1 VSNSRFIFHLLTH
14 SRELKRPTNS
24 GAVVLNT
31 LGQQCVRQIQ
41 WERDNPDNEILSLS
55 RRGSAILI
63 YHDPLTGG
71 GAQREDLSGIEDFIL
86 LDGTWQEARKIYN
99 KSPYL
104 QGMES
109 FVLSAGSGSLYN
121 IRRNQT
127 AGGLCTAECVIEI
140 LKLKQDTERADML
153 HEEFLVFLKRMI
165 SRVVYRESSR
175 SSSG

>member
-1 VSNSRFIFHLLTH
+1 MIFHLLTH

-31 LGQQCVRQIQ
+31 LGEQEVKQIL
-41 WERDNPDNEILSLS
+41 WERNKPDRDLLSLS
-55 RRGSAILI
+55 GRENTILI
-63 YHDPLTGG
+63 YHDPRAPEILP
-71 GAQREDLSGIEDFIL
+71 REDLTGMEHFIL

-104 QGMES
+104 HGMKR
-109 FVLSAGSGSLYN
+109 FVLPTGSGSLYN

-140 LKLKQDTERADML
+140 LKLKQETERADLL
-153 HEEFLVFLKRMI
+153 HREFLAFLKRPI
-165 SRVVYRESSR
+165 SRMVYRESP
-175 SSSG
+175 GPNPE